1 MKLLII
7 GGNGMAGH
15 LFVRYFQQAAGTDGM
30 EVVNTTRT
38 GDAAGRSLKLDATDA
53 SAVAALVRQVKPDV
67 ILNAVGVLNQDAES
81 HPLTAYQV
89 NGLLPHWLRHVADS
103 IGARVIHV
111 SSDCV
116 FSGMRGKYT
125 EDDVPDGTSV
135 YAKSKALG
143 EHRGDGGVGGGG
155 GHLTIRTSII
165 GPEIRQGGIGLLKW
179 FLEQQGTVSG
189 YARVYWNG
197 VTTLELAKAAAYAMS
212 HPEIGGL
219 VNLTA
224 AETVSKLEL
233 LRLFQ
238 DAFKLDGVSIVSD
251 DRIILDR
258 TLVSTR
264 SDWGYQSQGYVPM
277 LAELAA
283 WMKQG

>member
-15 LFVRYFQQAAGTDGM
+15 LFVRYFQQVMTGM
-30 EVVNTTRT
+30 DVVYTTRM
-38 GDAAGRSLKLDATDA
+38 GDATGLSLQLDATDA
-53 SAVAALVRQVKPDV
+53 LAVEALVRQVKPDV

-81 HPLTAYQV
+81 HPLKAYQV
-89 NGLLPHWLRHVADS
+89 NGLLPHWLRHVADT
-103 IGARVIHV
+103 IGARVIHI

-116 FSGMRGKYT
+116 FSGLRGKYT
-125 EDDVPDGTSV
+125 EDDVPEGTSV
-135 YAKSKALG
+135 YARSKALG
-143 EHRGDGGVGGGG
+143 EERGNGG

-179 FLEQQGTVSG
+179 FLEQQGTVNG

-197 VTTLELAKAAAYAMS
+197 VTTLELAKAAAYAIS

-224 AETVSKLEL
+224 AEMVSKLEL
-233 LRLFQ
+233 LQLFQ
-238 DAFKLDGVSIVSD
+238 DAFEHDGVSIVSD
-251 DRIILDR
+251 ERIFLDR

-264 SDWGYQSQGYVPM
+264 SDWGYQAQGYVPM

>member
-7 GGNGMAGH
+7 GANGMAGH
-15 LFVRYFQQAAGTDGM
+15 LFVRYFQQAADGT
-30 EVVNTTRT
+30 EVIYTTRT
-38 GDAAGRSLKLDATDA
+38 GDMEGSLALDATDFD
-53 SAVAALVRQVKPDV
+53 AVTALVRQVQPDV

-81 HPLTAYQV
+81 HPLTAYWV
-89 NGLLPHWLRHVADS
+89 NGLLPHWLRHVGDKL
-103 IGARVIHV
+103 GARVIHI

-116 FSGMRGKYT
+116 FSGTRGRYT
-125 EDDVPDGTSV
+125 EDDVPDGTTV
-135 YAKSKALG
+135 YARSKALG
-143 EHRGDGGVGGGG
+143 EQRHGEGGP
-155 GHLTIRTSII
+155 HLTIRTSII

-197 VTTLELAKAAAYAMS
+197 VTTLELAKAAAYAIS

-224 AETVSKLEL
+224 AQTVSKLDL
-233 LRLFQ
+233 LRLFR
-238 DAFKLDGVSIVSD
+238 DAFEVNGITIEVD
-251 DRIILDR
+251 DRLFLDR

-264 SDWGYQSQGYVPM
+264 SDWGYQAPGYVQM
-277 LAELAA
+277 LLELAA